1 MAVTRTSSPRKNHKS
16 SDFHV
21 DDRFLL
27 DHLRDTRAEMSWRR
41 DLEFRLMQFLLIFY
55 PIIGT
60 VLVELFQSDNI
71 DSLSFAVISAGAII
85 LILTA
90 TMIVTKRISHEHEI
104 YVELGEQLLLIWS
117 YFGMFES
124 GAYLKDRA
132 FLSKKLLD
140 EKTGLG
146 RGPGYKRTQLLIRVT
161 SVTLIVMVGI
171 LAGIKY
177 FTTL

>member
-1 MAVTRTSSPRKNHKS
+1 
-16 SDFHV
+16 
-21 DDRFLL
+21 
-27 DHLRDTRAEMSWRR
+27 
-41 DLEFRLMQFLLIFY
+41 
-55 PIIGT
+55 
-60 VLVELFQSDNI
+60 LVELFQSDNI

-90 TMIVTKRISHEHEI
+90 TAIVTKRISHEHEI